1 MTTEQENTMTEN
13 TTAAAEPL
21 TEEQQAEMVQAYL
34 KTKDQAASAKA
45 SLDDEK
51 QRLAPFEEAKKA
63 ADKEHAEAK
72 KALNSALGRPG
83 AKFTTAAGTASLSRP
98 KTTITRELD
107 MEAFIE
113 HMREKHPKMLER
125 FTRDVPHT
133 PAPRLTVKG
142 A

>member
-1 MTTEQENTMTEN
+1 MTDQQ
-13 TTAAAEPL
+13 TTPETL
-21 TEEQQAEMVQAYL
+21 TEDQQAELVQAYI
-34 KTKDQAASAKA
+34 KTKDQATSAKA

-63 ADKEHAEAK
+63 ADKEHADAK
-72 KALNSALGRPG
+72 KALNAALGRPG

-98 KTTITRELD
+98 KTTVTRELD
-107 MEAFIE
+107 MDAFIE
-113 HMREKHPKMLER
+113 HMKEKHPKMLAR
-125 FTRDVPHT
+125 FTRDVEHT